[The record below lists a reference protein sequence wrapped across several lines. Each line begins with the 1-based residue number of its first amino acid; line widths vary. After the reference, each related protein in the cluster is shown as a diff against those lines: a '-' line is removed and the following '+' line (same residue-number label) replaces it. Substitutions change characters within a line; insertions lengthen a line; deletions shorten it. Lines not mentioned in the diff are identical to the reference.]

1 MSATAGG
8 THVHEKTDESIVLAS
23 NNAGK
28 VREIAALLAP
38 SGLQVVPQGQLGIGD
53 AEETGLTFVENAI
66 LKARHAAAASGRPAI
81 ADDSGLEVD
90 ALAGAPGIYSARYAG
105 PGADDQANCDKLL
118 AALADV
124 PDAAR
129 SARFQCLM
137 VYLRHAEDPTPLIC
151 QGTWDG
157 LILRAPRGDNGFG
170 YDPLFLLPDLGVSA
184 AELDPATKNGLS
196 HRAQALAALIARLT
210 MRATER

>member
-1 MSATAGG
+1 MSAETGVAAMNQ
-8 THVHEKTDESIVLAS
+8 TTDARIVLAS

-105 PGADDQANCDKLL
+105 PGADDRANCDKLL
-118 AALADV
+118 AALGDV

-137 VYLRHAEDPTPLIC
+137 VYLRHADDPTPLIC

-170 YDPLFLLPDLGVSA
+170 YDPVFLVPDLGISA
-184 AELDPATKNGLS
+184 AELDPEMKNRLS

-210 MRATER
+210 VRASER